1 MIGILISE
9 FGMWRLYRATQ
20 GTLRWDR
27 TRVFSTPRLLES
39 ANLLTKSGKADKW
52 SRGRPIDKAMVK
64 IYAHARHPTG
74 FPIRGVGSGQPA
86 CHAAGLCQS
95 DPGGS
100 GKARVSGVPRRGSP
114 TCPHGRQGSPRG
126 QSFTRSQGL
135 SRSRYS
141 EGRVWAISRAR
152 VVFPAWRGPSNA
164 TAGLL

>member
-27 TRVFSTPRLLES
+27 TRVFSTPRLLGS

-74 FPIRGVGSGQPA
+74 FRISSEGFSCSGRLVQ
-86 CHAAGLCQS
+86 
-95 DPGGS
+95 
-100 GKARVSGVPRRGSP
+100 
-114 TCPHGRQGSPRG
+114 TCP
-126 QSFTRSQGL
+126 
-135 SRSRYS
+135 S
-141 EGRVWAISRAR
+141 ES
-152 VVFPAWRGPSNA
+152 GPKNCK
-164 TAGLL
+164 